1 MGRTKDMSG
10 ERKRSI
16 DFIRRLEA
24 SYGMPNRQNRKD
36 PLDELIL
43 TILSQNTSDTNSH
56 RAYHSLKD
64 RFPHWE
70 EAWRAGPGSIEE
82 AIRSGGLART
92 KSRNIHRILGELK
105 RSKRGLD
112 LGYLSDLNDE
122 EAMRELTSMKG
133 VGSKTAA
140 CVLIFSL
147 DKMVFPV
154 DTHIHRIAKRW
165 GLVPQKTSREGT
177 QVILNKL
184 LPGEMRYHG
193 HLLIIEHGR
202 RTCKARKPM
211 CGSCPLKDD
220 CPRLGL

>member
-1 MGRTKDMSG
+1 MPG
-10 ERKRSI
+10 EKKRLI
-16 DFIRRLEA
+16 DFINRLET
-24 SYGMPNRQNRKD
+24 SYGRPSRQNRED

-43 TILSQNTSDTNSH
+43 TILSQNTTDVNSL
-56 RAYHSLKD
+56 RAYQALKD
-64 RFPHWE
+64 RFPRWE
-70 EAWRAGPGSIEE
+70 DTWEAGPEAIEE
-82 AIRSGGLART
+82 AIRTGGLART
-92 KSRNIHRILGELK
+92 KSRNIHRILGELM

-112 LGYLSDLNDE
+112 LGYLSDLDDD
-122 EAMRELTSMKG
+122 EAMEELTSMKG

-165 GLVPQKTSREGT
+165 GSVPQKTSREGT
-177 QVILNKL
+177 QVILNRL
-184 LPGEMRYHG
+184 LPREMRYHG

-211 CGSCPLKDD
+211 CGSCPLEDD

>member
-1 MGRTKDMSG
+1 MSS
-10 ERKRSI
+10 EKKILI
-16 DFIRRLEA
+16 DFIERLEA
-24 SYGMPNRQNRKD
+24 SYGRPNRQNRED

-43 TILSQNTSDTNSH
+43 TILSQNTTDVNSL
-56 RAYHSLKD
+56 RAYHSLKE
-64 RFPHWE
+64 RFPVWE
-70 EAWRAGPGSIEE
+70 DACEAGPEAIEE
-82 AIRSGGLART
+82 LIRVGGLART
-92 KSRNIHRILGELK
+92 KSQNIHRILGELL
-105 RSKRGLD
+105 RSERGLD
-112 LGYLSDLNDE
+112 LGYLSDLDDDA
-122 EAMRELTSMKG
+122 AMLELTSMKG

-165 GLVPQKTSREGT
+165 GSVPQKASREGT

-184 LPGEMRYHG
+184 LPPDMRYHG

-202 RTCKARKPM
+202 RTCKARKPL
-211 CGSCPLKDD
+211 CGSCPLEDS

>member
-1 MGRTKDMSG
+1 MSS
-10 ERKRSI
+10 EKKILI
-16 DFIRRLEA
+16 DCIERLEV
-24 SYGMPNRQNRKD
+24 SYGRPNRQNRED

-43 TILSQNTSDTNSH
+43 TILSQNTTDVNSL
-56 RAYHSLKD
+56 RAYRSLKE
-64 RFPHWE
+64 RFPGWE
-70 EAWRAGPGSIEE
+70 EAWEAGPEAIEE
-82 AIRSGGLART
+82 LIRVGGLART
-92 KSRNIHRILGELK
+92 KSQNIHRILGELL
-105 RSKRGLD
+105 RSERGLD
-112 LGYLSDLNDE
+112 LGYLSDLDDDA
-122 EAMRELTSMKG
+122 AMEELTSMKG

-165 GLVPQKTSREGT
+165 GSVPQKASREGT
-177 QVILNKL
+177 QVILNRL
-184 LPGEMRYHG
+184 LPREMRYHG

-211 CGSCPLKDD
+211 CGSCPLNDD

>member
-1 MGRTKDMSG
+1 MSR
-10 ERKRSI
+10 ERKILI
-16 DFIRRLEA
+16 DFIKRLES
-24 SYGMPNRQNRKD
+24 SYGRPNRQNRED

-43 TILSQNTSDTNSH
+43 TILSQNTSDTNSL

-64 RFPHWE
+64 RFPRWE
-70 EAWRAGPGSIEE
+70 DTWEAGPEAIEE
-82 AIRSGGLART
+82 AIHTGGLART
-92 KSRNIHRILGELK
+92 KSRNIHRILDELI

-112 LGYLSDLNDE
+112 LGYLSDMNDQ

-184 LPGEMRYHG
+184 LPKEMRYHG

-220 CPRLGL
+220 CPMWGL